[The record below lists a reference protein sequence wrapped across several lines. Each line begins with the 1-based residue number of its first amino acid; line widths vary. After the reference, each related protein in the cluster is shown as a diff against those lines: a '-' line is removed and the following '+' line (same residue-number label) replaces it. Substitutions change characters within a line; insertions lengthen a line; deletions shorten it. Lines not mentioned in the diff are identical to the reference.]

1 MRRIH
6 MGCAPS
12 APVTG
17 RETQRRRKYEDAP
30 FREELSSGAGEMDT
44 TASGKNSARKA
55 MTVWDLQQER
65 NSRHRITR
73 QNSMRSVT
81 SRISESDRF
90 STATPRGNRHSFRDQ
105 APSVLLDMSPSTR
118 SLYGEP
124 SPQASQGYIP
134 TWQNRTR
141 SGLNRSSSSIYTQSP
156 ARSQSMRTPDTHQ
169 AVFSAPGTPTSR
181 SYHVNQSPRSFSFE
195 GRGGFKPEDTLRH
208 TPIRSRHASA
218 ARGVSQPSRGYI
230 VSSPRFSQH

>member
-1 MRRIH
+1 
-6 MGCAPS
+6 
-12 APVTG
+12 
-17 RETQRRRKYEDAP
+17 
-30 FREELSSGAGEMDT
+30 
-44 TASGKNSARKA
+44 

-65 NSRHRITR
+65 NSRHRLTR

-90 STATPRGNRHSFRDQ
+90 STAPPRGNRHSFRDN
-105 APSVLLDMSPSTR
+105 APSVLLEMSPSTR
-118 SLYGEP
+118 SLYGEPSP

-134 TWQNRTR
+134 TWQNRAR

-156 ARSQSMRTPDTHQ
+156 ARSQSMRTPDNHQ
-169 AVFSAPGTPTSR
+169 TAFSAPGTPSSR
-181 SYHVNQSPRSFSFE
+181 SFHTNQSPRSFSIE
-195 GRGGFKPEDTLRH
+195 GRGGLRPDDNLRH